1 MQNKIISIA
10 VLLFIFS
17 LNFVLTQK
25 SFASDYYT
33 TVHFDTSADGAIAPT
48 GITAYNDFFW
58 VVDEGNDEVY
68 KFNPDGTYAGV
79 SFDTAGSGAANPS
92 GIVAYND
99 FFWITDPVDNEVYK
113 YNPDGTYTSVS
124 FDTTAS
130 GAADASDITAYNG
143 FLWIMDA
150 NDDEVYKYNPDGTYT
165 SVSFDTSSSGGG
177 NFRGMTVVDA
187 VSDYFYFVDWTES
200 EVYQYG
206 TDGTYTGL
214 HFDVSTE
221 DIFNSHGIVAY
232 NDFFWII
239 DNGEA
244 EVYKYTTTEAVDPT
258 ISSVSPLD
266 GATNVSTLAN
276 LIITFNEYVDSATG
290 DVTIYKA
297 SDNSIVEAIDVEG
310 GQVTGEG
317 TTTITINPSSNLS
330 QSTSFYIQ
338 IDATAFDDL
347 AGNSFA
353 GILDTTTWNFTTGT
367 QVHDGIERVSVS
379 DVGIEGDGG
388 STYPSLSSNGRYV
401 AFQSEAT
408 NLVAGDTNVAKDI
421 FVYDRTLNTIE
432 RVSVNSAEAEGDGIS
447 EYPNISADGNYVV
460 FSSSATNLV
469 AGDTNGIQDVFLRNI
484 ALGTTTRISVD
495 SDEVEGD
502 TDSYSAYISSDGN
515 FVTFVSDATNLV
527 AGDTNAS
534 PDIFLRNIALGTTTR
549 ISVDSDEVEGENSDG
564 DIQSM
569 SSDNNLVVFSS
580 TSTNLVAGDTNGAR
594 DVFLRDIALGTTTR
608 ISVDSDEVEGDA
620 FSADPIISADGN
632 YIVFQSDATNLVA
645 DDTNGVRDIFL
656 RDIAL
661 GTTTRISVDDLG
673 NEGDGESYFPTI
685 SNDGQYIVFF
695 SNATNLVSNDT
706 NALFDVF
713 LYDRDTETVVRISV
727 DDDGNQISAVNEVQ
741 SRPSIS
747 EDNQYIAFD
756 FYNEAGDGLVLDDTN
771 DTYDV
776 FVAYFDRVVEEV
788 EPEVEISR
796 SSSGS
801 RAKVRTNVLVND
813 LPVPIPGPSFP
824 NTSLECL
831 PGHKFSNITGQLC
844 PLIIN
849 VPTAPNFVFINN
861 LSSGMV
867 HPDVKE
873 LQKYLNT
880 HGFLVAQN
888 GPGSIGNETIKF
900 GALTKSALIKF
911 QIANKISPAVG
922 FFGPITR
929 GVVNGN

>member
-1 MQNKIISIA
+1 MYKNFIISA
-10 VLLFIFS
+10 FILIIVVINFS
-17 LNFVLTQK
+17 VTKNV
-25 SFASDYYT
+25 FAGDYYT
-33 TVHFDTSADGAIAPT
+33 DVHFDTATDGAIAPT

-130 GAADASDITAYNG
+130 GAADASDITTYNG
-143 FLWIMDA
+143 FLWLMDA

-187 VSDYFYFVDWTES
+187 VSDYFYFVDWTEA

-232 NDFFWII
+232 NDFLWIV

-244 EVYKYTTTEAVDPT
+244 EVYKYTNTEAVNPT
-258 ISSVSPLD
+258 ISTLSPTD
-266 GATNVSTLAN
+266 EATNVSTLSN
-276 LIITFNEYVDSATG
+276 LVITFNEYADSATG
-290 DVTIYKA
+290 NVTIYKA
-297 SDNSIVEAIDVEG
+297 SDNSVVEAIDVEG
-310 GQVTGEG
+310 AQVTGEG
-317 TTTITINPSSNLS
+317 TTIITINPSSNLS
-330 QSTSFYIQ
+330 QSTSYYVQ

-353 GILDTTTWNFTTGT
+353 GIADATTWNFTTGA

-379 DVGIEGDGG
+379 SLGVEGNA
-388 STYPSLSSNGRYV
+388 SSIYPSMSSNGRYV
-401 AFQSEAT
+401 AFYSSAT
-408 NLVAGDTNVAKDI
+408 NLVAGDTNVANDI
-421 FVYDRTLNTIE
+421 FVYDRTLNTLE
-432 RVSVNSAEAEGDGIS
+432 RISVSSAEIEGDGAS
-447 EYPNISADGNYVV
+447 DYPRISADGNYVV
-460 FSSSATNLV
+460 FASYATNLV
-469 AGDTNGIQDVFLRNI
+469 ADDINGVQDVFLRDI

-495 SDEVEGD
+495 SNEVESDGD
-502 TDSYSAYISSDGN
+502 AYSAYISSDGN
-515 FVTFVSDATNLV
+515 FITFVSDATNLV
-527 AGDTNAS
+527 AGDTNGQA
-534 PDIFLRNIALGTTTR
+534 DI
-549 ISVDSDEVEGENSDG
+549 
-564 DIQSM
+564 
-569 SSDNNLVVFSS
+569 
-580 TSTNLVAGDTNGAR
+580 
-594 DVFLRDIALGTTTR
+594 FLRDIALGTTTR
-608 ISVDSDEVEGDA
+608 ISVDSDEVEGDGSSDGDIQSMSSDNNLIVFA
-620 FSADPIISADGN
+620 GTATNLVAGDTNGVQDIFLRNVTLGTTTRISVDSDEVEGDGPSNNPMISADGN
-632 YIVFQSDATNLVA
+632 YVVFESDSTNLVA

-673 NEGDGESYFPTI
+673 VEADGDSYYSTI
-685 SNDGQYIVFF
+685 SPDGQYIAFV
-695 SNATNLVSNDT
+695 SNATNLVNNDT

-713 LYDRDTETVVRISV
+713 LYDRDNQTVVRISV
-727 DDDGNQISAVNEVQ
+727 DDDGNQISASNEAQ
-741 SRPSIS
+741 SRPTIS
-747 EDNQYIAFD
+747 EDNQYITFD
-756 FYNEAGDGLVLDDTN
+756 FYTEINAGLVEDDTN
-771 DTYDV
+771 DVYDV
-776 FVAYFDRVVEEV
+776 FVVYFDRVEEA
-788 EPEVEISR
+788 EPEVVVQR

-801 RAKVRTNVLVND
+801 SLALRNRLLNTPLVLPNTD
-813 LPVPIPGPSFP
+813 TPKDCLPSYKFSPSTGQSCVGVYNP
-824 NTSLECL
+824 NTSPL
-831 PGHKFSNITGQLC
+831 KFTFL
-844 PLIIN
+844 
-849 VPTAPNFVFINN
+849 NN
-861 LSSGMV
+861 LSSNTI

-880 HGFLVAQN
+880 HGFPVALVGA
-888 GPGSIGNETIKF
+888 GSLGNETTKF
-900 GALTKSALIKF
+900 GALTKAALIKF
-911 QIANKISPAVG
+911 QQSKNITPPVG

-929 GVVNGN
+929 GIVNSGN

>member
-25 SFASDYYT
+25 SIASDYYT

-58 VVDEGNDEVY
+58 VVDEGADEVY

-143 FLWIMDA
+143 FLWLMDA

-187 VSDYFYFVDWTES
+187 VSDYFYFVDWTEA

-232 NDFFWII
+232 NDFLWIV

-244 EVYKYTTTEAVDPT
+244 EVYKYTNTEAVNPT
-258 ISSVSPLD
+258 ISSISPID
-266 GATNVSTLAN
+266 GATSASTVAN
-276 LIITFNEYVDSATG
+276 LVITFNEYADSATG
-290 DVTIYKA
+290 NVTIYKA
-297 SDNSIVEAIDVEG
+297 SDNSVVEAIDVEG

-317 TTTITINPSSNLS
+317 TTIITINPSVSLAPA
-330 QSTSFYIQ
+330 TSYYVQ

-353 GILDTTTWNFTTGT
+353 GILDATTWNFTTGSA
-367 QVHDGIERVSVS
+367 VHDGIERVSVDS
-379 DVGIEGDGG
+379 AEAEADDDAFFP
-388 STYPSLSSNGRYV
+388 YMSSNGRYV
-401 AFQSEAT
+401 VFYSYAT
-408 NLVAGDTNVAKDI
+408 NLVAD
-421 FVYDRTLNTIE
+421 
-432 RVSVNSAEAEGDGIS
+432 
-447 EYPNISADGNYVV
+447 
-460 FSSSATNLV
+460 
-469 AGDTNGIQDVFLRNI
+469 DTNGQSDVFIRDTVLD
-484 ALGTTTRISVD
+484 TTSRISV
-495 SDEVEGD
+495 SSSEVEGD
-502 TDSYSAYISSDGN
+502 NASYSPYISSDGN

-527 AGDTNAS
+527 ADDTNAN
-534 PDIFLRNIALGTTTR
+534 PDIFMRDIALGTTTR
-549 ISVDSDEVEGENSDG
+549 ISVSSDEVEGDGSSDG

-569 SSDNNLVVFSS
+569 SSDGNYVVFDSQA
-580 TSTNLVAGDTNGAR
+580 TNLVADDTNGSN

-608 ISVDSDEVEGDA
+608 ISVDSNEVEADSG
-620 FSADPIISADGN
+620 SYDPIISSDGN
-632 YIVFQSDATNLVA
+632 YIVFSSSANNLVA
-645 DDTNGVRDIFL
+645 DDTNGVQDIFLRNIALGTTTRISVSSDEVEGDAGSDEPFMSSDGNYIVFSSEASNFVADDTNALYDVFL

-661 GTTTRISVDDLG
+661 GTTTRISVSDEDE
-673 NEGDGESYFPTI
+673 EGDDESYAPSI
-685 SNDGQYIVFF
+685 SPDGNFIAFQ
-695 SNATNLVSNDT
+695 SNATNLVVGDT
-706 NALFDVF
+706 NDGTDVF
-713 LYDRDTETVVRISV
+713 LYDRENDIMLRISV
-727 DDDGNQISAVNEVQ
+727 DDDGNEIFESSVDN
-741 SRPSIS
+741 RPIIS
-747 EDNQYIAFD
+747 EDNQYVVFD
-756 FYNEAGDGLVLDDTN
+756 FSSEIVEGLVAGDTN
-771 DTYDV
+771 DAYDV
-776 FVAYFDRVVEEV
+776 FVVYFDRVEEEVVEET
-788 EPEVEISR
+788 PR

-849 VPTAPNFVFINN
+849 VPTVSNFIFLNN

-888 GPGSIGNETIKF
+888 GPGSIGNETTKF

-922 FFGPITR
+922 FFGPVTR

>member
-1 MQNKIISIA
+1 MLKKIQLFFIILSILTINFSITKG
-10 VLLFIFS
+10 VL
-17 LNFVLTQK
+17 
-25 SFASDYYT
+25 AGDYYT
-33 TVHFDTSADGAIAPT
+33 TIHFDTSADGAAAPT

-58 VVDEGNDEVY
+58 VVDEGADEVY

-143 FLWIMDA
+143 FLWLMDA

-177 NFRGMTVVDA
+177 NFRGMTVIDA
-187 VSDYFYFVDWTES
+187 VSDYFYFVDWNEA
-200 EVYQYG
+200 EVYQYE

-239 DNGEA
+239 DNAEA
-244 EVYKYTTTEAVDPT
+244 EVYKYTTTEATAPT
-258 ISSVSPLD
+258 ISSLSPTD
-266 GATNVSTLAN
+266 GATGASTIAN
-276 LIITFNEYVDSATG
+276 LVITFNEYADSATG
-290 DVTIYKA
+290 NVTIYKA

-317 TTTITINPSSNLS
+317 TTTITINPSVSLTPA
-330 QSTSFYIQ
+330 TSYFIQ

-347 AGNSFA
+347 AGNSYA
-353 GILDTTTWNFTTGT
+353 GIADTTTWNFTTGSV
-367 QVHDGIERVSVS
+367 VHDGIERVSIS
-379 DVGIEGDGG
+379 DLEVEGDGG
-388 STYPSLSSNGRYV
+388 STYPSVSSTGRYV

-432 RVSVNSAEAEGDGIS
+432 RVSVSSDEAEGDGIS

-460 FSSSATNLV
+460 FSSSSTNLV
-469 AGDTNGIQDVFLRNI
+469 AGDANGIQDVFLRDI

-502 TDSYSAYISSDGN
+502 TDSYSANISSDGN

-534 PDIFLRNIALGTTTR
+534 PDI
-549 ISVDSDEVEGENSDG
+549 
-564 DIQSM
+564 
-569 SSDNNLVVFSS
+569 
-580 TSTNLVAGDTNGAR
+580 
-594 DVFLRDIALGTTTR
+594 FLRDIALGTTTR

-661 GTTTRISVDDLG
+661 GITTRISVDDLG

-756 FYNEAGDGLVLDDTN
+756 FYTEVNAGLVEEDTN
-771 DTYDV
+771 DLYDI
-776 FVAYFDRVVEEV
+776 FVVYFDRVEEV

-801 RAKVRTNVLVND
+801 RAKARTNVLVND
-813 LPVPIPGPSFP
+813 LPVPIPGTSFP

-831 PGHKFSNITGQLC
+831 PGHKFSNTTGQLC

-929 GVVNGN
+929 EVVNGN